1 MALLTALSNG
11 ARVLTPTRAV
21 GLIALLAFLAA
32 AGCMLA
38 GRGDARAKFAFSHE
52 KHVVEQHLECINCH
66 ADAGRLDKPG
76 LPSPDACSVCH
87 DEVDAQKPPEKS
99 IATLFDGET
108 YRASHAASLAGEIVF
123 SHKRHAAAIQCSA
136 CHRGIESNERIVPSM
151 HLAMSDCTS
160 CHAERHVAQPA
171 VSAGAAAGG
180 ASSQCAVC
188 HREVRAD
195 VAPPTHEHNWKR
207 MHGQCV
213 RSRSDATV
221 DRCSLCHS
229 DSTCV
234 QCHREE
240 APENH
245 NAFWHL
251 RGHGLAAMADRQN
264 CAACHEADSC
274 ARCHAESPPRNHVG
288 MWGAPHDTHCLSCHF
303 PLRQQGCVACHA
315 GTPSHLSAAP
325 KPNDPVHVR
334 GLNCRQCHAPGLTA
348 PLPHVDNGDDCNA
361 CHH

>member
-1 MALLTALSNG
+1 MALSSG
-11 ARVLTPTRAV
+11 ARRFTPSR
-21 GLIALLAFLAA
+21 IAATVALLAA

-38 GRGDARAKFAFSHE
+38 GRGDVRAKLAFNHE

-66 ADAGRLDKPG
+66 ADAGRRDEPG
-76 LPSPDACSVCH
+76 LPSTDACSVCH
-87 DEVDAQKPPEKS
+87 DEIDAEKPPEKR

-108 YRASHAASLAGEIVF
+108 YRAAHAARLDGEIVF
-123 SHKRHAAAIQCSA
+123 SHQRHASAIQCGA

-151 HLAMSDCTS
+151 RFAMSDCTS
-160 CHAERHVAQPA
+160 CHAERGVGATVVA
-171 VSAGAAAGG
+171 SASG
-180 ASSQCAVC
+180 SSAQCAVC

-195 VAPPTHEHNWKR
+195 VAPPTHAHNWKR

-240 APENH
+240 PPESH

-251 RGHGLAAMADRQN
+251 RGHGIAATMDRQN

-274 ARCHAESPPRNHVG
+274 ARCHAEATPRNHVG
-288 MWGAPHDTHCLSCHF
+288 MWGAPHDAHCLSCHF
-303 PLRQQGCVACHA
+303 PLGAQGCVACHA
-315 GTPSHLSAAP
+315 DTHSHLSAPP
-325 KPNDPVHVR
+325 KPHDPDHFHVR
-334 GLNCRQCHAPGLTA
+334 GLNCRQCHGPGLTA
-348 PLPHVDNGDDCNA
+348 HLVHVDNGDDCNA